1 MKGGILS
8 LLCGDEE
15 GDGHLQDDRHFF
27 VELTRLSYF
36 FIGFAISSFT
46 V

>member
-15 GDGHLQDDRHFF
+15 GDGHLQDDRHLLFHH
-27 VELTRLSYF
+27 RLSLT
-36 FIGFAISSFT
+36 SPHVQLPSR
-46 V
+46 